1 MFEQSAPK
9 DWSRAFPPAEDESPS
24 DSAEPAAGPAKSPLP
39 PMPIG
44 GPAPIPPE
52 PPPPPP
58 PRSYHRHPR
67 DRHRLVRRHLRNRR
81 QPRLNLRTRQCP
93 LAGPR
98 LAASRRCLRCL
109 SVGRHRHLRSHPR
122 LHRNRRRQQSHR
134 SRRRLPHNR
143 RRPSRNSPTQ
153 PPNPPRHQ
161 NRRVPP
167 CPSAGPHP
175 HGNHNRARRTRTRT

>member
-9 DWSRAFPPAEDESPS
+9 DWSRAFPPAKMSRRQTPQSRQLAPPS
-24 DSAEPAAGPAKSPLP
+24 RRCPPCPSAGLRRYPQSHHR
-39 PMPIG
+39 
-44 GPAPIPPE
+44 
-52 PPPPPP
+52 PP

-134 SRRRLPHNR
+134 SRRRLLHNR